1 MVLYYDSISQTYSLQ
16 CKGDVEFLGPFVH
29 AMLKLREY
37 GFTKKQAREA
47 AMRAMMNRGDGVD
60 LENLKKMTT
69 IQ

>member
-1 MVLYYDSISQTYSLQ
+1 MVLYYDSISQWYSLV
-16 CKGDVEFLGPFVH
+16 CGKTSEMLGPFVH

-37 GFTKKQAREA
+37 GLTKKQAREV
-47 AMRAMMNRGDGVD
+47 AMQAMMNRGDGVD